1 MIFAPMVHPQCTRI
15 GTFSIINNILS
26 LLIKKKK
33 IVVFWDLY
41 FLELLCKLRNSYQP
55 FGKEWLF

>member
-1 MIFAPMVHPQCTRI
+1 MICAPMVHPQCTRI

-41 FLELLCKLRNSYQP
+41 FLELLCKLRNS
-55 FGKEWLF
+55 F